1 MPTKKKKQS
10 IESRS
15 WLCASKVSN
24 RKRILALGDWV
35 TDDVHAANRGRGS
48 ARRLEPEVAHM
59 KLELEDDAE
68 VQLDWNPKAEVRL
81 DDGNDVKLEDDAE
94 SELAAYLATW
104 EPLHALNDVAV
115 MKKLS
120 HGMAKFLRH
129 IAHKLDLLD
138 EDGWVDLEDALSH
151 LQGCCE
157 LNSLHSQ
164 GLLCEACI
172 VKAVRLSD
180 RDSDRE
186 PRFELYISGS
196 KTWIR
201 ATGGE
206 IYRARSRS

>member
-1 MPTKKKKQS
+1 
-10 IESRS
+10 
-15 WLCASKVSN
+15 
-24 RKRILALGDWV
+24 
-35 TDDVHAANRGRGS
+35 
-48 ARRLEPEVAHM
+48 M
-59 KLELEDDAE
+59 KLELEDHAE
-68 VQLDWNPKAEVRL
+68 VQLDWNPKAELASDPEDAVS
-81 DDGNDVKLEDDAE
+81 DPEDDACDPE
-94 SELAAYLATW
+94 W
-104 EPLHALNDVAV
+104 EPLHALNDVA
-115 MKKLS
+115 MMNELS
-120 HGMAKFLRH
+120 HGMAKIFRH
-129 IAHKLDLLD
+129 IAHEMCLLD

-157 LNSLHSQ
+157 LNSLHLQ

-172 VKAVRLSD
+172 FKAVRLSD